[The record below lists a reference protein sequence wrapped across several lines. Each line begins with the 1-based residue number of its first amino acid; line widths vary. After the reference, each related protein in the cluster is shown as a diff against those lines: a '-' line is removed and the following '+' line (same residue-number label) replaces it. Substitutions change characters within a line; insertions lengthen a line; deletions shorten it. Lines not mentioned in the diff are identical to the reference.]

1 MKIVLVGVLIV
12 ATTGLSAQQDQA
24 QSPCRDFGD
33 LVATSAQIGGQMTP
47 ERPVTESMAQGMARV
62 GRNALI
68 EQLRKKTGIGVTADC
83 IEPRPLS
90 LRQAEGFRAQGN
102 VTLSYGDIVITAD
115 EAVVKDGEIQL
126 GANARV
132 RLPPSTR

>member
-1 MKIVLVGVLIV
+1 MKTVLVGVLMA

-24 QSPCRDFGD
+24 QSPCRDFAD
-33 LVATSAQIGGQMTP
+33 LVATSVQIAAQLTP
-47 ERPVTESMAQGMARV
+47 ERPWTESQAQTTARA
-62 GRNALI
+62 GRSVLI

-90 LRQAEGFRAQGN
+90 LRQPEGFRAQGN
-102 VTLSYGDIVITAD
+102 VTLHYGDIVITAD
-115 EAVVKDGEIQL
+115 EAVVRDGEIQL

-132 RLPPSTR
+132 RLPPATR

>member
-1 MKIVLVGVLIV
+1 MKTVLLGILI
-12 ATTGLSAQQDQA
+12 AAMTGLSAQQDRA

-33 LVATSAQIGGQMTP
+33 LLATSAQIGGQMTP
-47 ERPVTESMAQGMARV
+47 ERPVTEAMANQTARV
-62 GRNALI
+62 GRGVLI

-90 LRQAEGFRAQGN
+90 LGPPEGFRAQGN
-102 VTLSYGDIVITAD
+102 VTLNYGDIVITAD
-115 EAVVKDGEIQL
+115 EAVVRDGEIQL

-132 RLPPSTR
+132 RLPPATR

>member
-24 QSPCRDFGD
+24 QAPCRDFGD
-33 LVATSAQIGGQMTP
+33 LVATSAQVAGQMSP
-47 ERPVTESMAQGMARV
+47 ERPVTESTAQATARV

-68 EQLRKKTGIGVTADC
+68 EQLRKTTGIGVTADC
-83 IEPRPLS
+83 IEPRPPS
-90 LRQAEGFRAQGN
+90 LRRAEGFRAQGN

-115 EAVVKDGEIQL
+115 DAVVKDGEIQL

-132 RLPPSTR
+132 RVPQPTR